1 MWDFRAESSDETNG
15 WMVQKRKKST
25 FCKGTTLNGF
35 IQYTLSRPDISA
47 ATKLPNKT
55 LLAVTFT
62 LMNVQ
67 SEKFFLVER
76 PVVTFISVLGWSN
89 TDPIYQS
96 WQYSDDTLELSAL
109 QKLYGNWTQTTVLPV
124 GNQTAKESSYNQSEF
139 ASGSSFALFPFRPL
153 PH

>member
-15 WMVQKRKKST
+15 WMVHKNT
-25 FCKGTTLNGF
+25 FCIGTTLNGF
-35 IQYTLSRPDISA
+35 IQYTLSWLGISA
-47 ATKLPNKT
+47 VTNLPNKT

-62 LMNVQ
+62 LTNVW

-76 PVVTFISVLGWSN
+76 PIVTFLSVFWGWSN
-89 TDPIYQS
+89 TKPIYQS
-96 WQYSDDTLELSAL
+96 WQYSDYTPELSAL

-124 GNQTAKESSYNQSEF
+124 GNQTAKESSYNQFEF